1 MNLALDTNILIEI
14 DRLNK
19 KIIEKLESLR
29 KEEQLDPTL
38 PALVVL
44 EYYYGFLDSRKK
56 ESALKN
62 INKYTILN
70 TSKGSS
76 LLSAEIKHKLER
88 AGQIIPDI
96 DIIIAAICI
105 DNNAILVTSDKQFE
119 KIKELNKIILDV

>member
-19 KIIEKLESLR
+19 TVIKELESLR
-29 KEEQLDPTL
+29 KEESLDPAL

-62 INKYTILN
+62 IDKYTILN
-70 TSKGSS
+70 TSKDSS

-105 DNNAILVTSDKQFE
+105 DNNATLVTSDKQFE
-119 KIKELNKIILDV
+119 KIKELNKIILDI

>member
-19 KIIEKLESLR
+19 IVIKELESLR
-29 KEEQLDPTL
+29 KEELLDPAL

-56 ESALKN
+56 DSALKN
-62 INKYTILN
+62 IDKYTILN
-70 TSKGSS
+70 TSKDSS
-76 LLSAEIKHKLER
+76 LLSAEIKYKLER
-88 AGQIIPDI
+88 AGQIIPDM

-105 DNNAILVTSDKQFE
+105 DNNATLVTSDKQFE
-119 KIKELNKIILDV
+119 KIKELNKIILDI